1 VRELVNDPPA
11 DEQRMIDKASDELE
25 LPEDDLEWIKWP
37 NRGQFVRECR
47 EGDLLI
53 EIWRS
58 SKAKRPS
65 IVYRAAP
72 VLLRQRTKR
81 WTRFYLQTRTG
92 RYSEMRFGRF
102 KRLLKGL
109 GYPKRVGPMVA
120 QIVDPEVAD
129 AINRNWPNASR
140 A

>member
-25 LPEDDLEWIKWP
+25 LPEDDLEWTKWP

-53 EIWRS
+53 EIWRA

-65 IVYRAAP
+65 IVYRAA
-72 VLLRQRTKR
+72 Q
-81 WTRFYLQTRTG
+81 FC
-92 RYSEMRFGRF
+92 
-102 KRLLKGL
+102 
-109 GYPKRVGPMVA
+109 
-120 QIVDPEVAD
+120 
-129 AINRNWPNASR
+129 
-140 A
+140 